1 MFRLFDG
8 IFKRLLQQLNEL
20 NARISSVETERDE
33 AKAEVEKLTV
43 ENESLQSQLA
53 ASKEALDEQEAALE
67 KQRLLNEDA
76 KTVSCLLCAFMLLVS
91 HLYQGN

>member
-76 KTVSCLLCAFMLLVS
+76 KTVS
-91 HLYQGN
+91 